1 MKIAYIELDTHAE
14 IADNF
19 QKIMGNSQKISVD
32 YYFSKKILRLLGKQE
47 GQNIIKASAENLLKL
62 LENRSYDAVIIGT
75 AHRYFNVF
83 RRVIERFPTAI
94 IGHNLNFI
102 KAKNS
107 ELFLNIFQKEVRFRL
122 KLALKEGLFL
132 KNKVYDNAQI
142 LVLDLHLATEKNIYF
157 PLFFNDFLAE
167 KNEDA
172 FRIVMAGAV
181 SQKRRDYRRVI
192 EKINSLKTNKKLEFV
207 FLGKVENEELE
218 WLQNLEKELKAKN
231 QNLKTIVY
239 FTEKISQNIFDEY
252 LKKSDIL
259 WCPIQPETEFLGVR
273 EFYGKTK
280 ISGNI
285 GDAMRFGK
293 WAFFPKSYP
302 RAHFFMKNEEDLDAF
317 LENPQ
322 KMEEKKWENYR
333 KDKILVE
340 LEKIILNF
348 VETNK
353 INGK

>member
-19 QKIMGNSQKISVD
+19 RKIMENSQKISAD
-32 YYFSKKILRLLGKQE
+32 YYFSEKILRILGKQE
-47 GQNIIKASAENLLKL
+47 GQNIIKVSAENLLKL
-62 LENRSYDAVIIGT
+62 LENRYYDAVIIGT
-75 AHRYFNVF
+75 AHRYYNVF
-83 RRVIERFPTAI
+83 QKVVELFPTAI

-132 KNKVYDNAQI
+132 KNKIYANAQI
-142 LVLDLHLATEKNIYF
+142 LVLDPNLATEKKVYF

-167 KNEDA
+167 KKEDI
-172 FRIVMAGAV
+172 FRIVIAGAV
-181 SQKRRDYRRVI
+181 SQKRRDYHRVI
-192 EKINSLKTNKKLEFV
+192 EKIKTLKTEKKLEFV
-207 FLGKVENEELE
+207 FLGKAENEELE
-218 WLQNLEKELKAKN
+218 WLQNLEKALKAKN

-259 WCPIQPETEFLGVR
+259 WCPIQPETEFLGVW

-302 RAHFFMKNEEDLDAF
+302 CSHFFMKNEEDLDAF

-348 VETNK
+348 VEMNK
-353 INGK
+353 NNGK